1 MNIWHTVDRAIRA
14 ILRFL
19 NEAPWKENTPWTP
32 RYLRYSAL
40 FTFQK
45 IIDRAIRAILLFF
58 TYKKMKCFL
67 HTVDR
72 AIRAI
77 LRFLNKACR
86 KNKHLSIMILF
97 PGGGG
102 VLDFK
107 LDGGVPRRFW
117 DLGFLYTS
125 KSVILGPFDI
135 PFFTKNTQFWAN
147 WAHFWQIFQGSRLNI
162 VGL

>member
-102 VLDFK
+102 FSISSWT
-107 LDGGVPRRFW
+107 GVCHAGFEIWAFSIPRRAWF
-117 DLGFLYTS
+117 
-125 KSVILGPFDI
+125 
-135 PFFTKNTQFWAN
+135 
-147 WAHFWQIFQGSRLNI
+147 
-162 VGL
+162 